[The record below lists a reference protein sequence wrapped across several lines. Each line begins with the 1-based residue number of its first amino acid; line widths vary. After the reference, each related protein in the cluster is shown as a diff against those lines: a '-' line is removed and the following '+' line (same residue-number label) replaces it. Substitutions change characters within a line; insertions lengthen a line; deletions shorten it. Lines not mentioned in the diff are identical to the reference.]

1 MLLEQLILA
10 FEIWLIRRFTRQSI
24 FGIRRVGSIPQTR
37 QSERT
42 LIAGFST
49 GLPKQTHAEFWS

>member
-10 FEIWLIRRFTRQSI
+10 SEIWLIRRFTRQSI
-24 FGIRRVGSIPQTR
+24 FGIRRVGSIHRHR

-42 LIAGFST
+42 LIGEFST
-49 GLPKQTHAEFWS
+49 DLPKQTHAEFWS